1 MQISVEYLGDEMKLF
16 LDFINLAW
24 RYILISGTL
33 IIVLL
38 VLKFFNITTLG
49 TFGIIALLLTVI
61 PGFSITRKYFKPII
75 FNGKEIDLLFLSG
88 VAVAIV
94 ALPISIFDD
103 QANINDR
110 WGYGIVGGI
119 LLILIIV
126 SGVKNRK

>member
-1 MQISVEYLGDEMKLF
+1 MKLF
-16 LDFINLAW
+16 LDFMNLAW
-24 RYILISGTL
+24 RYILISGIL
-33 IIVLL
+33 ITTLL
-38 VLKFFNITTLG
+38 VLKYFNITTLG

-110 WGYGIVGGI
+110 WGYGIVGGV

-126 SGVKNRK
+126 SVVKSRK